1 MPTFRVASARTEQAV
16 LHIEAEDE
24 WAAERAARRIRQPS
38 DWTSVGAIDAWA
50 VEVSERRVPN
60 DDVVWAADGPTWR
73 GNPTGDEGT
82 PNGDEIGADDDHRP
96 PIARLPAAAIHDARR
111 LPGLAPGP

>member
-1 MPTFRVASARTEQAV
+1 MPTFRVAMRRTEQAV

-38 DWTSVGAIDAWA
+38 DWTSVGAIDARA

-60 DDVVWAADGPTWR
+60 GDVVWAADGLTWR
-73 GNPTGDEGT
+73 KPD
-82 PNGDEIGADDDHRP
+82 R
-96 PIARLPAAAIHDARR
+96 
-111 LPGLAPGP
+111 